1 MYIFNIYPVNLSRN
15 PLTFPR
21 ILPII
26 EKEVEE
32 HFASDFFLC
41 ASKSNLSKWRGFY
54 DTK

>member
-1 MYIFNIYPVNLSRN
+1 MYIFDIYPVNLSRN
-15 PLTFPR
+15 PLTFSC

-26 EKEVEE
+26 ETEVEE